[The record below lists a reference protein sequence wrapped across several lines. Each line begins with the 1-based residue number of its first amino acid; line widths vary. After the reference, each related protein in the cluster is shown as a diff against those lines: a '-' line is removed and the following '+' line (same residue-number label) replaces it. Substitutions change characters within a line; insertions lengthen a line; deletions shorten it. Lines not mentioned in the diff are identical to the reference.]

1 MSYSYTDL
9 LSSIFNAHAEKSPQS
24 ALEHYATLSEHCS
37 MTPLLWIQY
46 AIDSTSVDPSHSLAK
61 EVIQLALDEFP
72 GCILLWMYY
81 LDISFHCTGA
91 QDDDDDDDGNGNG
104 NAANTTNDCWEIW
117 CNAMNATKGIQTCLP
132 SQPNLMLA
140 FYNLGIK
147 CFPRKAR
154 EIYIQRAN
162 SLLCGNETIAS
173 EMAMHTDLVSVTV
186 TLPFEAVE
194 EGRKFV
200 SQNMGILN
208 QFEEDVAV
216 AMAADGIVLPTSFSF
231 QNYYCTDV
239 DVDAE
244 MNTSTNKETTTST
257 STSTCM
263 YNWKGIVDALGGIQ
277 GQILMGYG
285 MVTTSSAFLSYVQ
298 GLLQHVKYLQRQA
311 HRLIKTNTGDKGETK
326 SKGKTNSKEGE
337 ETNEEELK
345 GVKELIQLFTNLIVP
360 TYERAISEC
369 PTVEI
374 VWVKYLR
381 HLLYVLHN
389 DSEDFDSIS
398 VTGSDADADATSTSM
413 SKAKKRA
420 ETLIQLQNVSARA
433 VKNCPYSVPLFS
445 VKMQGVMEE
454 VQAGRKV
461 LEPDD
466 LMKIVNEATSGGF
479 LPNQEAHLDIYL
491 AACRLVKRRVMELVS
506 KGTSS
511 LNYDDSERLDTIA
524 GGGMKKKRRRGEE
537 IELKK
542 FVAPLEDDLEQEVH
556 DLTEDLR
563 DMFEAG
569 DGYLRK
575 TFPEWTE
582 GRYLFM
588 REKARVE
595 AFVCSPLLNDVNSD
609 DVVKIYEKLLRVHQP
624 PHPNAWRDYI
634 QYMTGKSYVI
644 QILEEEETEG
654 DGAKMMEAPGMIV
667 ARFRFIRNMYQRALS
682 SLKKVN
688 RDESTPSDLAY
699 DSALK
704 LLCEEFV
711 TFETYFGSE
720 QSAITASK
728 FMAKKLT
735 SIRQKNDA
743 NVDVAVLVRGER
755 DVGTLNDHAPKR
767 RRDSDE
773 IKQDDDDDGDVDRPS
788 AKKSKVDKDEQV
800 SDDNTHIDVA
810 MEDAIEDA
818 QKSSIDDTEKP
829 SSDNNQKKK
838 GPNIWP
844 IKPKPEHMI
853 KVGNMEYPVH
863 PFTIHVTNLSSET
876 IDGEL
881 YDLFRSKC
889 GAIVHARIFREK
901 GHAGPGH
908 IPTSKCA
915 GLVQFEERESVE
927 KALELSGDFGLHEK
941 LVVVS
946 RSHQPAVAVVPP
958 GTHWVKPKGEGK
970 NSKRNIKQKERRAE
984 LGTKDGEHEKEVSK
998 DIQQNSNK
1006 KANDAEE
1013 NLAVVEPKEMPSVL
1027 SFRPRNVGQKQ
1038 RKKKLGL

>member
-1 MSYSYTDL
+1 
-9 LSSIFNAHAEKSPQS
+9 
-24 ALEHYATLSEHCS
+24 

-81 LDISFHCTGA
+81 LDISFHCTS
-91 QDDDDDDDGNGNG
+91 QDDQDD
-104 NAANTTNDCWEIW
+104 TTRNEQTKDLCWEIW
-117 CNAMNATKGIQTCLP
+117 CNAINATKGIQTCLP
-132 SQPNLMLA
+132 SQPNLMLN

-147 CFPRKAR
+147 CFPRKAK

-173 EMAMHTDLVSVTV
+173 EMQTGTDAESQSHSQLT
-186 TLPFEAVE
+186 FEAVE

-208 QFEEDVAV
+208 PLEEDVAV
-216 AMAADGIVLPTSFSF
+216 AMAADGIVLSTSFSF
-231 QNYYCTDV
+231 QDYYCADV
-239 DVDAE
+239 E
-244 MNTSTNKETTTST
+244 MDTNEETST
-257 STSTCM
+257 SPSTTCI
-263 YNWKGIVDALGGIQ
+263 YNWKGIVEALGGIQ

-285 MVTTSSAFLSYVQ
+285 MVTTSNAFLNYVQ
-298 GLLQHVKYLQRQA
+298 GLFQHVKFLRRQA
-311 HRLIKTNTGDKGETK
+311 HKLVKNNTGDKGETNSK
-326 SKGKTNSKEGE
+326 DDDDKGK

-360 TYERAISEC
+360 TYERAVSEC
-369 PTVEI
+369 PTVE
-374 VWVKYLR
+374 VLWVKYLK

-389 DSEDFDSIS
+389 DSEDLDS
-398 VTGSDADADATSTSM
+398 DATSTSM
-413 SKAKKRA
+413 SRAKQKA

-433 VKNCPYSVPLFS
+433 VKNCPYSVQLFS
-445 VKMQGVMEE
+445 VKMQGVLEE
-454 VQAGRKV
+454 VQAGCKL

-479 LPNQEAHLDIYL
+479 LPNQEAHLEIYL
-491 AACRLVKRRVMELVS
+491 AACRIVKRRVMELVS

-511 LNYDDSERLDTIA
+511 LDYDDTERLDTIA

-563 DMFEAG
+563 EMFEAG

-609 DVVKIYEKLLRVHQP
+609 DVVKCYEKLLRVHQP

-644 QILEEEETEG
+644 QRSEEEDTEG
-654 DGAKMMEAPGMIV
+654 DGAKMMEAPGMVV

-699 DSALK
+699 ASALK

-711 TFETYFGSE
+711 VFETYFGSE

-728 FMAKKLT
+728 FMAKKLA

-743 NVDVAVLVRGER
+743 NVDVAVLERGAT
-755 DVGTLNDHAPKR
+755 DVDTLNDHAPKR

-773 IKQDDDDDGDVDRPS
+773 IKEGGDVDRPT
-788 AKKSKVDKDEQV
+788 AKKSKVDQHEQV
-800 SDDNTHIDVA
+800 SEDNVRVDVA
-810 MEDAIEDA
+810 MEDAIED
-818 QKSSIDDTEKP
+818 QKPPVNDTEKP
-829 SSDNNQKKK
+829 SSDNIEKKK

-844 IKPKPEHMI
+844 VKPKPEHMV
-853 KVGNMEYPVH
+853 KVGNMEYPAH

-881 YDLFRSKC
+881 YNLFKSKC

-901 GHAGPGH
+901 GHLGPGH
-908 IPTSKCA
+908 IPKSKCA
-915 GLVQFEERESVE
+915 GLVQFEERESIE
-927 KALELSGDFGLHEK
+927 KALELSGEFGLHEK
-941 LVVVS
+941 LVAVS

-970 NSKRNIKQKERRAE
+970 NSKRNIKRKEKRAE
-984 LGTKDGEHEKEVSK
+984 SGTQDGKNEKEVSK
-998 DIQQNSNK
+998 DFQQNSDK
-1006 KANDAEE
+1006 KANGAED
-1013 NLAVVEPKEMPSVL
+1013 NFTVVEPKELPSVL
-1027 SFRPRNVGQKQ
+1027 SFRPRNLGQKQ